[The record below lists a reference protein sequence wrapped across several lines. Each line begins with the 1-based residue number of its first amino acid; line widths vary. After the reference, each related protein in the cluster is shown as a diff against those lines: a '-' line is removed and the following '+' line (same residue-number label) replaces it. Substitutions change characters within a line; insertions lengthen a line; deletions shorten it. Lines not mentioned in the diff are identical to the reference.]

1 MESKCK
7 LLLQRIS
14 AGNPFQQHYI
24 ARMEKKETLHID
36 ETLLSCLI
44 DFWNS
49 KGMSVQTMA
58 DAYLEFVR
66 DAMAEQIYFKKYHQY
81 KNRKYSD
88 ICSTNYGNSGYMEK
102 YLAALE
108 ISDCLWENHLEI
120 RSWYSRRLE
129 KIGSCRQ
136 FVEIGCGGGLNL
148 VPAFRRF
155 REMHYIAVDV
165 SEKAIEVC
173 RDFFGWACDK
183 GIIKSGSLEAVCMDV
198 FEWTN
203 QTVPDVLGMFEV
215 LEHVPNP
222 RQLLQ
227 RLLEIAGQ
235 DTVLFVSTV
244 INSPMPDHIYLFRS
258 QDEVKSMVEAAG
270 FAITACCCAPA
281 NGLSLEQAEK
291 SENPITIALELRRKN
306 SDVR

>member
-1 MESKCK
+1 
-7 LLLQRIS
+7 
-14 AGNPFQQHYI
+14 
-24 ARMEKKETLHID
+24 
-36 ETLLSCLI
+36 
-44 DFWNS
+44 
-49 KGMSVQTMA
+49 
-58 DAYLEFVR
+58 
-66 DAMAEQIYFKKYHQY
+66 
-81 KNRKYSD
+81 
-88 ICSTNYGNSGYMEK
+88 
-102 YLAALE
+102 
-108 ISDCLWENHLEI
+108 
-120 RSWYSRRLE
+120 
-129 KIGSCRQ
+129 
-136 FVEIGCGGGLNL
+136 
-148 VPAFRRF
+148 
-155 REMHYIAVDV
+155 
-165 SEKAIEVC
+165 
-173 RDFFGWACDK
+173 
-183 GIIKSGSLEAVCMDV
+183 MDV